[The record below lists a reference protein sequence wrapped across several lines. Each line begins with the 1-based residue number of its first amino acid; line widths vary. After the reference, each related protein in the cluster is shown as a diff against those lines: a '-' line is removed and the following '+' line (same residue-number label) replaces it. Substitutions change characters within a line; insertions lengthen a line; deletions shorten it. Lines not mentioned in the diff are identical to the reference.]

1 MKALTVKQPW
11 AELIASGKKP
21 LETRTWSTSY
31 RGRLAIHAGKEADED
46 APAWNPS
53 DARLPRGTIVAIAEL
68 VDCRPMTPADEEAA
82 CCSYVEGK
90 YVFVLEAVRRLPPPG
105 IPAKGKLGLWDTN
118 LRGVA

>member
-11 AELIASGKKP
+11 AELIASGRKP

-31 RGRLAIHAGKEADED
+31 RGKLAIHAGKEVD
-46 APAWNPS
+46 PFGPPTP
-53 DARLPRGTIVAIAEL
+53 RLAAERGVIVAIADL
-68 VDCRPMTPADEEAA
+68 VDCRPMTLADEDAA
-82 CCSYVEGK
+82 CCAYVEGK
-90 YVFVLEAVRRLPPPG
+90 YVFVLDNVRRLPPPG